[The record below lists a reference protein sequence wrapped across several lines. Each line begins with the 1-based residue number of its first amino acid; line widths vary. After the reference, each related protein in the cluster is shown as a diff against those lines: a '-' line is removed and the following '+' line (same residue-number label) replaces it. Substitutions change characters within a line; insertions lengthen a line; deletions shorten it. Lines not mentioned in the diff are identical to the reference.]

1 MEIDLELAKLGL
13 KQITNFQYSVGDC
26 LCDAI
31 VYLLKYLITSNS
43 I

>member
-1 MEIDLELAKLGL
+1 MEIDQELTKLGF
-13 KQITNFQYSVGDC
+13 KKITNFQYSVGDC
-26 LCDAI
+26 LFDAI

>member
-1 MEIDLELAKLGL
+1 MEIDQEWAKLGF

-26 LCDAI
+26 LFDVIA
-31 VYLLKYLITSNS
+31 YLLKYSITLNS